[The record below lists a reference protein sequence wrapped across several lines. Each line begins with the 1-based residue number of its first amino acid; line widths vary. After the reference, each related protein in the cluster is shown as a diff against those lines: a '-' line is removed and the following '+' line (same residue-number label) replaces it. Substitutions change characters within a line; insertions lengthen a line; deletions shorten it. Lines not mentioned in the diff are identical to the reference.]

1 MKRRIAILA
10 MAMALS
16 LSMVA
21 CGNKTEQNSENTT
34 PPASTESQTENKDM
48 ENNMEQMEFTL
59 EELAEF
65 NGKDGKP
72 AYIAVDGVVYDVTDL
87 PAWKDGGHNG
97 FEAGQDLTEAIKK
110 DSPHGVAKLD
120 GVPVVGTLK

>member
-1 MKRRIAILA
+1 MKRRTVILA
-10 MAMALS
+10 MALALS
-16 LSMVA
+16 LSMTA
-21 CGNKTEQNSENTT
+21 CGNKTEQNAESST
-34 PPASTESQTENKDM
+34 PPASTESQNENKDM
-48 ENNMEQMEFTL
+48 ENDTEQMEFTL

>member
-1 MKRRIAILA
+1 MKRRSMILA
-10 MAMALS
+10 AALVLS
-16 LSMVA
+16 LSLTA
-21 CGNKTEQNSENTT
+21 CGNKAEQNSDSST
-34 PPASTESQTENKDM
+34 PPPVSDSQTGGE
-48 ENNMEQMEFTL
+48 MEQKEFTL

-72 AYIAVDGVVYDVTDL
+72 AYIAVDGIVYDVTDL
-87 PAWKDGGHNG
+87 PAWKEGGHNG

-120 GVPVVGTLK
+120 GVPIVGTLK